1 MTEWFKEWFSSE
13 DYLKVYKHRD
23 EKDAEILLNTVL
35 SNIVLSKN
43 AKILDSACGTGRHS
57 IILAEKGYEVFGFD
71 LSKNLLS
78 LARQS
83 STNLKLKLKFFNADL
98 RNVCLNLKFD
108 AIFNLFTSFGYF
120 ESDDENFRFFEN
132 AYQMLNDG
140 GYFIF
145 DYLNKNFLVDN
156 IKSESIRNIGNITII
171 EKRTIRNSRVIKNII
186 IDSVNGK
193 KEFFE
198 SVKLYDSKEIIERFE
213 LIGYKLKNNFG
224 DYFGNKFDKEKS
236 ERLILIFDK

>member
-1 MTEWFKEWFSSE
+1 
-13 DYLKVYKHRD
+13 
-23 EKDAEILLNTVL
+23 
-35 SNIVLSKN
+35 
-43 AKILDSACGTGRHS
+43 
-57 IILAEKGYEVFGFD
+57 LAEKGYEVFGFD

-78 LARQS
+78 LAKQS
-83 STNLKLKLKFFNADL
+83 SNDLKLKLKFFNADL

-108 AIFNLFTSFGYF
+108 AVFNLFTSFGYF

-156 IKSESIRNIGNITII
+156 IKSESIRNVGNITII

-193 KEFFE
+193 KKFFE
-198 SVKLYDSKEIIERFE
+198 SVKLYNSTEIIERFE
-213 LIGYKLKNNFG
+213 LIGYKLENKFG
-224 DYFGNKFDKEKS
+224 DYFGNKFDKKKS
-236 ERLILIFDK
+236 ERLILIFNK